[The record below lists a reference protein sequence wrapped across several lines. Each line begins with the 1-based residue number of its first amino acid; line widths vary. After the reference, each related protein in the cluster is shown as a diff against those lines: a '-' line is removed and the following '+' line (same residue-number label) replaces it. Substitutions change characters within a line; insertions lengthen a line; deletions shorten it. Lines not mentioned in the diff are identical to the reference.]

1 MAAASPTRLTA
12 LILLLAAAGC
22 ASVPP
27 LGEPLKQVAD
37 TGGYRFREVAASQR
51 NDDLLLMVTFSGGGN
66 RAAALAYGTLAQLAS
81 DQLPASSGN
90 SRMLDA
96 VDVISSVS
104 GGSIVGAYYV
114 LHGDALFTRFRKDY
128 LEHDAQSALLRSM
141 LFSPVTWTRLLSRN
155 YGRGDLLADY
165 LDRRLFGGATFADLA
180 SRPDRPFLVINATDL
195 SAAGRFEFTQD
206 WFDVICSDL
215 RSFPVSRA
223 VAASSAYPVLMTP
236 IVLGNHG
243 GTCGY
248 EPSERLLESLLPGQQ
263 DRGAQLA
270 ERIMAYQDSE
280 SLRFLH
286 LADGAMSDNLG
297 VRAAI
302 DALLQSRDVG
312 ELRAH
317 LGLEGVHRVA
327 VICLDAAGDPSGRIA
342 ASSRSPG
349 MTDTAELA
357 SAVLVEENAAEN
369 RILLQEFLADL
380 GSTAREGAGI
390 ETYWIDVRLDDLA
403 DEALRQ
409 RLRDI
414 PTNLHVESA
423 LSDELICSA
432 RELLSGSREYA
443 RLLRDMGAGPPSVST
458 NPAAARCDPP

>member
-1 MAAASPTRLTA
+1 MAAASPARLTA
-12 LILLLAAAGC
+12 LLLLLVAAGC

-27 LGEPLKQVAD
+27 LGEPLQQA
-37 TGGYRFREVAASQR
+37 GSSGYRFRESASQHR
-51 NDDLLLMVTFSGGGN
+51 SDDLLLLVTFSGGGN

-81 DQLPASSGN
+81 D
-90 SRMLDA
+90 RMLDA

-104 GGSIVGAYYV
+104 GGSIVSAYYA
-114 LHGDALFTRFRKDY
+114 LHGDDLFRRFRKDY
-128 LEHDAQSALLRSM
+128 LERDVQSALLRSM
-141 LFSPVTWTRLLSRN
+141 LFSPVTWARLMSRD

-165 LDRRLFGGATFADLA
+165 LDRHLFSGATFADLA
-180 SRPDRPFLVINATDL
+180 ARPDRPFLVINATDL

-215 RSFPVSRA
+215 GSFPVSRA

-236 IVLGNHG
+236 IVLANRG

-248 EPSERLLESLLPGQQ
+248 EPSEHLLESLLPGQQ

-280 SLRFLH
+280 SLRYLH

-302 DALLQSRDVG
+302 DALLQSHDVAD
-312 ELRAH
+312 LRAQ
-317 LGLEGVHRVA
+317 LGLEGVRRVA
-327 VICLDAAGDPSGRIA
+327 VICLDAAGNPSGRIA
-342 ASSRSPG
+342 ASRKSPG
-349 MTDTAELA
+349 ATETAELA
-357 SAVLVEENAAEN
+357 SAVLVEENATEN
-369 RILLQEFLADL
+369 RILLQELLADL
-380 GSTAREGAGI
+380 ASSPGEGASVD
-390 ETYWIDVRLDDLA
+390 TYWIDVRLDDLA
-403 DEALRQ
+403 DEALRE
-409 RLRDI
+409 RLRAI
-414 PTNLHVESA
+414 ATNLHVESV

-432 RELLSGSREYA
+432 RQLLSASREYA
-443 RLLRDMGAGPPSVST
+443 RLLRDLGAGPPSAST